1 MEKTVSEA
9 IEFRRSVRKFDPSK
23 EIDTKIVKKCIK
35 NGVLAPNSSNLQLW
49 EFYHII
55 SDEVKA
61 NISKSCFDQPA
72 AKTANQFV
80 IIVTRK
86 DLWKRRRDF
95 NLNFI
100 LNKFK
105 NLSDVKSVK
114 KRKNAINYYK
124 LLIPTLYGNFLR
136 ITGFIKYLN
145 VSIIGLFRPMYR
157 EVTSTDLRVVVHKSA
172 ALAAQNFMLSM
183 KFNGYDTCPMEGF
196 DSRRI
201 KKIINIPNSAEINMV
216 IGCGIGSEKGV
227 YSEQF
232 RVPFKEVYFEK

>member
-1 MEKTVSEA
+1 MINDFNEVIKS
-9 IEFRRSVRKFDPSK
+9 RRSVRDFLNKN
-23 EIDTKIVKKCIK
+23 INILTVKKCIK
-35 NGVLAPNSSNLQLW
+35 NATLAPNSSNLQLW

-55 SDEVKA
+55 NSELKV
-61 NISKSCFDQPA
+61 NISKACFDQPA

-80 IIVTRK
+80 VIVTRK
-86 DLWKRRRDF
+86 DLWKSRRDF

-105 NLSDVKSVK
+105 DLDDKKSIRK
-114 KRKNAINYYK
+114 KKNAINYYK

-136 ITGFIKYLN
+136 ITGFLKYIN
-145 VSIIGLFRPMYR
+145 VSMIGFFRPMYR
-157 EVTSTDLRVVVHKSA
+157 EVTSSDLRVVVHKSA

-183 KFNGYDTCPMEGF
+183 SSSGYDTCPMEGF
-196 DSRRI
+196 DSVRV
-201 KKIINIPNSAEINMV
+201 KKILNLPSSAEINMI
-216 IGCGIGSEKGV
+216 IGCGIRSEKGV

>member
-1 MEKTVSEA
+1 MINDFNEVIKS
-9 IEFRRSVRKFDPSK
+9 RRSVRDFLNKN
-23 EIDTKIVKKCIK
+23 INILTVKKCIK
-35 NGVLAPNSSNLQLW
+35 NATLAPNSSNLQLW

-55 SDEVKA
+55 NSELKV
-61 NISKSCFDQPA
+61 NISKACFDQPA

-86 DLWKRRRDF
+86 DLWKSRRDF

-105 NLSDVKSVK
+105 DLDDKKSIRK
-114 KRKNAINYYK
+114 KKNAINYYK
-124 LLIPTLYGNFLR
+124 LLIPTLYGNFLS
-136 ITGFIKYLN
+136 ITGFLKYIN
-145 VSIIGLFRPMYR
+145 VSIIGFFRPMYR
-157 EVTSTDLRVVVHKSA
+157 EVTSSDLRVVVHKSA

-183 KFNGYDTCPMEGF
+183 SSSGYDTCPMEGF
-196 DSRRI
+196 DSVRV
-201 KKIINIPNSAEINMV
+201 KKILNLPGSAEINMI
-216 IGCGIGSEKGV
+216 IGCGIRSKKGV

>member
-1 MEKTVSEA
+1 MLLCFHNISNKSNQ
-9 IEFRRSVRKFDPSK
+9 FL
-23 EIDTKIVKKCIK
+23 KKCIK
-35 NGVLAPNSSNLQLW
+35 NATLAPNSSNLQLW

-55 SDEVKA
+55 NSELKV
-61 NISKSCFDQPA
+61 NISKACFDQPA

-86 DLWKRRRDF
+86 DLWKSRRDF

-105 NLSDVKSVK
+105 DLDDKKSIRK
-114 KRKNAINYYK
+114 KKNAINYYK

-136 ITGFIKYLN
+136 ITGFLKYIN
-145 VSIIGLFRPMYR
+145 VSIIGFFRPMYR
-157 EVTSTDLRVVVHKSA
+157 EVTSSDLRVVVHKSA

-183 KFNGYDTCPMEGF
+183 SSSGYDTCPMEGF
-196 DSRRI
+196 DSVRV
-201 KKIINIPNSAEINMV
+201 KKILNLPSSAEINMI
-216 IGCGIGSEKGV
+216 IGCGIRSEKGV

>member
-1 MEKTVSEA
+1 MIKDFNEVIKT
-9 IEFRRSVRKFDPSK
+9 RRSVRDFLK
-23 EIDTKIVKKCIK
+23 ENLDISIVKECIK
-35 NGVLAPNSSNLQLW
+35 NATLAPNSSNLQLW

-105 NLSDVKSVK
+105 DLSDVKSMK

-124 LLIPTLYGNFLR
+124 LLIPTLYGNFLK

-183 KFNGYDTCPMEGF
+183 RFNGYDTCPMEGF
-196 DSRRI
+196 DSKRI

>member
-1 MEKTVSEA
+1 MINDFNEVIKS
-9 IEFRRSVRKFDPSK
+9 RRSVRDFLNKN
-23 EIDTKIVKKCIK
+23 INILTVKKCIK
-35 NGVLAPNSSNLQLW
+35 NATLAPNSSNLQLW

-55 SDEVKA
+55 NSELKV
-61 NISKSCFDQPA
+61 NISKACFDQPA

-86 DLWKRRRDF
+86 DLWKSRRDF

-105 NLSDVKSVK
+105 DLDDKKSIRK
-114 KRKNAINYYK
+114 KKNAINYYK

-136 ITGFIKYLN
+136 ITGFLKYIN
-145 VSIIGLFRPMYR
+145 VSMIGFFRPMYR
-157 EVTSTDLRVVVHKSA
+157 EVTSSDLRVVVHKSA

-183 KFNGYDTCPMEGF
+183 SSSGYDTCPMEGF
-196 DSRRI
+196 DSVRV
-201 KKIINIPNSAEINMV
+201 KKILNLPSSAEINMI
-216 IGCGIGSEKGV
+216 IGCGIRSEKGV

>member
-1 MEKTVSEA
+1 MINDFNEVIKS
-9 IEFRRSVRKFDPSK
+9 RRSVRDFLNKN
-23 EIDTKIVKKCIK
+23 INILTVKKCIK
-35 NGVLAPNSSNLQLW
+35 NATLAPNSSNLQLW

-55 SDEVKA
+55 NSELKV
-61 NISKSCFDQPA
+61 NISKACFDQPA

-86 DLWKRRRDF
+86 DLWKSRRDF

-105 NLSDVKSVK
+105 DLDDKKSIRK
-114 KRKNAINYYK
+114 KKNAINYYK
-124 LLIPTLYGNFLR
+124 LLIPTLYGNFLS
-136 ITGFIKYLN
+136 ITGFLKYIN
-145 VSIIGLFRPMYR
+145 VSIIGFFRPMYR
-157 EVTSTDLRVVVHKSA
+157 EVTSSDLRVVVQKSA

-183 KFNGYDTCPMEGF
+183 SSSGYDTCPMEGF
-196 DSRRI
+196 DSVRV
-201 KKIINIPNSAEINMV
+201 KKILNLPGSAEINMI
-216 IGCGIGSEKGV
+216 IGCGIRSKKGV

>member
-1 MEKTVSEA
+1 MIKDFNEIIKT
-9 IEFRRSVRKFDPSK
+9 RRSVRDFLK
-23 EIDTKIVKKCIK
+23 ENLDISIVKECIK
-35 NGVLAPNSSNLQLW
+35 NATLAPNSSNLQLW

-105 NLSDVKSVK
+105 DLSDVKSMK

-124 LLIPTLYGNFLR
+124 LLIPTLYGNFLN

-157 EVTSTDLRVVVHKSA
+157 EVTSSDLRVVVHKSA

-183 KFNGYDTCPMEGF
+183 RFNGYDTCPMEGF
-196 DSRRI
+196 DSKRI

>member
-1 MEKTVSEA
+1 MINDFNEVIKS
-9 IEFRRSVRKFDPSK
+9 RRSVRDFLNKN
-23 EIDTKIVKKCIK
+23 INILTVKKCIK
-35 NGVLAPNSSNLQLW
+35 NATLAPNSSNLQLW

-55 SDEVKA
+55 NSELKV
-61 NISKSCFDQPA
+61 NISKACFDQPA

-86 DLWKRRRDF
+86 DLWKSRRDF

-105 NLSDVKSVK
+105 DLDDKKSIRK
-114 KRKNAINYYK
+114 KKNAINYYK
-124 LLIPTLYGNFLR
+124 LLIPTLYGNFLS
-136 ITGFIKYLN
+136 ITGFLKYIN
-145 VSIIGLFRPMYR
+145 VSIIGFFRPMYR
-157 EVTSTDLRVVVHKSA
+157 EVTSSDLRVVVHKSA

-183 KFNGYDTCPMEGF
+183 SSSGYDTCPMEGF
-196 DSRRI
+196 DSVRV
-201 KKIINIPNSAEINMV
+201 KKILNLPSSAEINMI
-216 IGCGIGSEKGV
+216 IGCGIRSKKGV

>member
-1 MEKTVSEA
+1 MINDFNEVIKS
-9 IEFRRSVRKFDPSK
+9 RRSVRDFLNKN
-23 EIDTKIVKKCIK
+23 INILTVKKCIK
-35 NGVLAPNSSNLQLW
+35 NATLAPNSSNLQLW

-55 SDEVKA
+55 NSELKV
-61 NISKSCFDQPA
+61 NISKACFDQPA

-86 DLWKRRRDF
+86 DLWKSRRDF

-105 NLSDVKSVK
+105 DLDDKKSIRK
-114 KRKNAINYYK
+114 KKNAINYYK
-124 LLIPTLYGNFLR
+124 LLIPTLYGNFLS
-136 ITGFIKYLN
+136 ITGFLKYIN
-145 VSIIGLFRPMYR
+145 VSIIGFFRPMYR
-157 EVTSTDLRVVVHKSA
+157 EVTSSDLRVVVHKSA

-183 KFNGYDTCPMEGF
+183 SSSGYDTCPMEGF
-196 DSRRI
+196 DSVRV
-201 KKIINIPNSAEINMV
+201 KKILNLPRSAEINMI
-216 IGCGIGSEKGV
+216 IGCGIRSKKGI

>member
-1 MEKTVSEA
+1 MIKDFNEVIKS
-9 IEFRRSVRKFDPSK
+9 RRSVRDFLNKN
-23 EIDTKIVKKCIK
+23 INVLTVKKCIK
-35 NGVLAPNSSNLQLW
+35 NATLAPNSSNLQLW

-55 SDEVKA
+55 NSELKV

-86 DLWKRRRDF
+86 DLWKSRRDF

-105 NLSDVKSVK
+105 DLDDKKSVRK
-114 KRKNAINYYK
+114 KKNAVNYYK

-136 ITGFIKYLN
+136 ITGFLKYIN
-145 VSIIGLFRPMYR
+145 VSIIGFFRPMYR
-157 EVTSTDLRVVVHKSA
+157 EVTSSDLRVVVHKSA

-183 KFNGYDTCPMEGF
+183 SSSGYDTCPMEGF
-196 DSRRI
+196 DSVRV
-201 KKIINIPNSAEINMV
+201 KKTLNLPNSAEINMI
-216 IGCGIGSEKGV
+216 IGCGIRSKKGV

-232 RVPFKEVYFEK
+232 RVPFNEVYFEK

>member
-1 MEKTVSEA
+1 MINDFNEVIKS
-9 IEFRRSVRKFDPSK
+9 RRSVRDFLNKN
-23 EIDTKIVKKCIK
+23 INILTVKKCIK
-35 NGVLAPNSSNLQLW
+35 NATLAPNSSNLQLW

-55 SDEVKA
+55 NSELKV
-61 NISKSCFDQPA
+61 NISKACFDQPA

-86 DLWKRRRDF
+86 DLWKSRRDF

-105 NLSDVKSVK
+105 DLDDKKSIRK
-114 KRKNAINYYK
+114 KKNAINYYK
-124 LLIPTLYGNFLR
+124 LLIPTLYGNFLS
-136 ITGFIKYLN
+136 ITGFLKYIN
-145 VSIIGLFRPMYR
+145 VSIIGFFRPMYR
-157 EVTSTDLRVVVHKSA
+157 EVTSSDLRVVVHKSA

-183 KFNGYDTCPMEGF
+183 SSSGYDTCPMEGF
-196 DSRRI
+196 DSVRV
-201 KKIINIPNSAEINMV
+201 KKILNLPSSAEINMI
-216 IGCGIGSEKGV
+216 IGCGIRSEKGV

>member
-1 MEKTVSEA
+1 MIKDFNEVIKS
-9 IEFRRSVRKFDPSK
+9 RRSVRDFLNKN
-23 EIDTKIVKKCIK
+23 INILTVKKCIK
-35 NGVLAPNSSNLQLW
+35 NATLAPNSSNLQLW

-55 SDEVKA
+55 NSELKV
-61 NISKSCFDQPA
+61 NISKACFDQPA

-86 DLWKRRRDF
+86 DLWKSRRDF

-105 NLSDVKSVK
+105 DLDDKKSIRK
-114 KRKNAINYYK
+114 KKNAINYYK
-124 LLIPTLYGNFLR
+124 LLIPTLYGNFLS
-136 ITGFIKYLN
+136 ITGFLKYIN
-145 VSIIGLFRPMYR
+145 VSIVGFFRPMYR
-157 EVTSTDLRVVVHKSA
+157 EVTSSDLRVVVHKSA

-183 KFNGYDTCPMEGF
+183 SSSGYDTCPMEGF
-196 DSRRI
+196 DSVRV
-201 KKIINIPNSAEINMV
+201 KKILNLPSSAEINMI
-216 IGCGIGSEKGV
+216 IGCGIRSKKGV

>member
-1 MEKTVSEA
+1 MINDFNEVIKS
-9 IEFRRSVRKFDPSK
+9 RRSVRDFLNKN
-23 EIDTKIVKKCIK
+23 INILTVKKCIK
-35 NGVLAPNSSNLQLW
+35 NATLAPNSSNLQLW

-55 SDEVKA
+55 NSELKV
-61 NISKSCFDQPA
+61 NISKACFDQPA

-86 DLWKRRRDF
+86 DLWKSRRDF

-105 NLSDVKSVK
+105 DLDDKKSIRK
-114 KRKNAINYYK
+114 KKNAINYYK

-136 ITGFIKYLN
+136 ITGLLKYIN
-145 VSIIGLFRPMYR
+145 VSIIGFFRPMYR
-157 EVTSTDLRVVVHKSA
+157 EVTSSDLRVVVHKSA

-183 KFNGYDTCPMEGF
+183 SSSGYDTCPMEGF
-196 DSRRI
+196 DSVRV
-201 KKIINIPNSAEINMV
+201 KKILNLSSSAEINMI
-216 IGCGIGSEKGV
+216 IGCGIRSEKGV

>member
-1 MEKTVSEA
+1 MINDFNEVIKS
-9 IEFRRSVRKFDPSK
+9 RRSVRDFQNKN
-23 EIDTKIVKKCIK
+23 INILTVKKCIK
-35 NGVLAPNSSNLQLW
+35 NATLAPNSSNLQLW

-55 SDEVKA
+55 NSELKV
-61 NISKSCFDQPA
+61 NISKACFDQPA

-86 DLWKRRRDF
+86 DLWKSRRDF

-105 NLSDVKSVK
+105 DLDDKKSIRK
-114 KRKNAINYYK
+114 KKNAINYYK

-136 ITGFIKYLN
+136 ITGFLKYIN
-145 VSIIGLFRPMYR
+145 VSMIGFFRPMYR
-157 EVTSTDLRVVVHKSA
+157 EVTSSDLRVVVHKSA

-183 KFNGYDTCPMEGF
+183 SSSGYDTCPMEGF
-196 DSRRI
+196 DSVRV
-201 KKIINIPNSAEINMV
+201 KKILNLPSSAEINMI
-216 IGCGIGSEKGV
+216 IGCGIRSEKGV

>member
-1 MEKTVSEA
+1 MINDFNEVIKS
-9 IEFRRSVRKFDPSK
+9 RRSVRDFLNKN
-23 EIDTKIVKKCIK
+23 INILTVKKCIK
-35 NGVLAPNSSNLQLW
+35 NATLAPNSSNLQLW

-55 SDEVKA
+55 NSELKV
-61 NISKSCFDQPA
+61 NISKACFDQPA

-86 DLWKRRRDF
+86 DLWKSRRDF

-105 NLSDVKSVK
+105 DLDDKKSIRK
-114 KRKNAINYYK
+114 KKNAINYYK
-124 LLIPTLYGNFLR
+124 LLIPALYGNFLR
-136 ITGFIKYLN
+136 ITGFLKYIN
-145 VSIIGLFRPMYR
+145 VSIIGFFRPMYR
-157 EVTSTDLRVVVHKSA
+157 EVTSSDLRVVVHKSA

-183 KFNGYDTCPMEGF
+183 SSSGYDTCPMEGF
-196 DSRRI
+196 DSVRV
-201 KKIINIPNSAEINMV
+201 KKILNLPSSAEINMI
-216 IGCGIGSEKGV
+216 IGCGIRSEKGV

>member
-1 MEKTVSEA
+1 MINDFNEVIKS
-9 IEFRRSVRKFDPSK
+9 RRSVRDFLNKN
-23 EIDTKIVKKCIK
+23 INILTVKKCIK
-35 NGVLAPNSSNLQLW
+35 NATLAPNSSNLQLW

-55 SDEVKA
+55 DSELKV
-61 NISKSCFDQPA
+61 NISKACFDQPA

-86 DLWKRRRDF
+86 DLWKSRRDF

-105 NLSDVKSVK
+105 DLDDKKSIRK
-114 KRKNAINYYK
+114 KKNAINYYK
-124 LLIPTLYGNFLR
+124 LLIPALYGNFLR
-136 ITGFIKYLN
+136 ITGFLKYIN
-145 VSIIGLFRPMYR
+145 VSIIGFFRPMYR
-157 EVTSTDLRVVVHKSA
+157 EVTSSDLRVVVHKSA

-183 KFNGYDTCPMEGF
+183 SSSGYDTCPMEGF
-196 DSRRI
+196 DSVRV
-201 KKIINIPNSAEINMV
+201 KKILNLSSSAELNMI
-216 IGCGIGSEKGV
+216 IGCGIRSEKGV

>member
-1 MEKTVSEA
+1 MINDFNEVIKS
-9 IEFRRSVRKFDPSK
+9 RRSVRDFLNKN
-23 EIDTKIVKKCIK
+23 INILTVKKCIK
-35 NGVLAPNSSNLQLW
+35 NATLAPNSSNLQLW

-55 SDEVKA
+55 NSELKV
-61 NISKSCFDQPA
+61 NISKACFDQPA

-86 DLWKRRRDF
+86 DLWKSRRDF

-105 NLSDVKSVK
+105 DLDDKKSIRK
-114 KRKNAINYYK
+114 KKNAINYYK
-124 LLIPTLYGNFLR
+124 LLIPTLYGNFLS
-136 ITGFIKYLN
+136 ITGFLKYIN
-145 VSIIGLFRPMYR
+145 VSIVGFFRPMYR
-157 EVTSTDLRVVVHKSA
+157 EVTSSDLRVVVHKSA

-183 KFNGYDTCPMEGF
+183 SSSGYDTCPMEGF
-196 DSRRI
+196 DSVRV
-201 KKIINIPNSAEINMV
+201 KKILNLPSSAEINMI
-216 IGCGIGSEKGV
+216 IGCGIRSKKGI

>member
-1 MEKTVSEA
+1 MIKDFNEVIKT
-9 IEFRRSVRKFDPSK
+9 RRSVRDFLK
-23 EIDTKIVKKCIK
+23 ENLDISIVKECIK
-35 NGVLAPNSSNLQLW
+35 NATLAPNSSNLQLW

-105 NLSDVKSVK
+105 DLSDVKSMK

-124 LLIPTLYGNFLR
+124 LLIPTLYGNFLN

-145 VSIIGLFRPMYR
+145 VSIIGLFRPIYR

-183 KFNGYDTCPMEGF
+183 RFNGYDTCPMEGF
-196 DSRRI
+196 DSKRI

>member
-1 MEKTVSEA
+1 MINDFNEVIKS
-9 IEFRRSVRKFDPSK
+9 RRSVRDFLNKN
-23 EIDTKIVKKCIK
+23 INILTVKKCIK
-35 NGVLAPNSSNLQLW
+35 NATLAPNSSNLQLW

-55 SDEVKA
+55 NSELKV
-61 NISKSCFDQPA
+61 NISKACFDQPA

-86 DLWKRRRDF
+86 DLWKSRRDF

-105 NLSDVKSVK
+105 DLDDKKSIRK
-114 KRKNAINYYK
+114 KKNAINYYK
-124 LLIPTLYGNFLR
+124 LLIPTLYGNFLS
-136 ITGFIKYLN
+136 ITGFLKYIN
-145 VSIIGLFRPMYR
+145 VSIIGFFRPIYR
-157 EVTSTDLRVVVHKSA
+157 EVTSSDLRVVVHKSA

-183 KFNGYDTCPMEGF
+183 SSSGYDTCPMEGF
-196 DSRRI
+196 DSVRV
-201 KKIINIPNSAEINMV
+201 KKILNLPSSAEINMI
-216 IGCGIGSEKGV
+216 IGCGIRSKKGI

>member
-1 MEKTVSEA
+1 MINDFNEVIKS
-9 IEFRRSVRKFDPSK
+9 RRSVRDFLNKN
-23 EIDTKIVKKCIK
+23 INILTVKKCIK
-35 NGVLAPNSSNLQLW
+35 NATLAPNSSNLQLW

-55 SDEVKA
+55 NSELKV
-61 NISKSCFDQPA
+61 NISKACFDQPA

-86 DLWKRRRDF
+86 DLWKSRRDF

-105 NLSDVKSVK
+105 DLDDKKSIRK
-114 KRKNAINYYK
+114 KKNAINYYK

-136 ITGFIKYLN
+136 ITGFLKYID
-145 VSIIGLFRPMYR
+145 VSIIGFFRPMYR
-157 EVTSTDLRVVVHKSA
+157 EVTSSDLRVVVHKSA

-183 KFNGYDTCPMEGF
+183 SSSGYDTCPMEGF
-196 DSRRI
+196 DSVRV
-201 KKIINIPNSAEINMV
+201 KKILNLSSSAEINMI
-216 IGCGIGSEKGV
+216 IGCGIRSEKGV

>member
-1 MEKTVSEA
+1 MINDFNEVIKS
-9 IEFRRSVRKFDPSK
+9 RRSVRDFLN
-23 EIDTKIVKKCIK
+23 ENINILTVKRCIK
-35 NGVLAPNSSNLQLW
+35 NATLAPNSSNLQLW

-55 SDEVKA
+55 NSELKV
-61 NISKSCFDQPA
+61 NISKACFDQPA

-86 DLWKRRRDF
+86 DLWKSRRDF
-95 NLNFI
+95 NLKFI

-105 NLSDVKSVK
+105 DLDDKKSIRK
-114 KRKNAINYYK
+114 KKNALNYYK

-136 ITGFIKYLN
+136 ITGFLKYIN
-145 VSIIGLFRPMYR
+145 VSVIGFFRPMYR
-157 EVTSTDLRVVVHKSA
+157 EVTSSDLRVVVHKSA

-183 KFNGYDTCPMEGF
+183 SSSGYDTCPMEGF
-196 DSRRI
+196 DSVRV
-201 KKIINIPNSAEINMV
+201 KKILNLPSSAEINMI
-216 IGCGIGSEKGV
+216 IGCGIRSEKGV

>member
-1 MEKTVSEA
+1 MINDFNEVIKS
-9 IEFRRSVRKFDPSK
+9 RRSVRDFLNKN
-23 EIDTKIVKKCIK
+23 INILTVKKCIK
-35 NGVLAPNSSNLQLW
+35 NATLAPNSSNLQLW

-55 SDEVKA
+55 NSELKV
-61 NISKSCFDQPA
+61 NISKACFDQPA

-86 DLWKRRRDF
+86 DLWKSRRDF

-105 NLSDVKSVK
+105 DLDDKKSIRK
-114 KRKNAINYYK
+114 KKNAINYYK
-124 LLIPTLYGNFLR
+124 LLIPTLYGNFLS
-136 ITGFIKYLN
+136 ITGFLKYIN
-145 VSIIGLFRPMYR
+145 VSIIGFFRPMYR
-157 EVTSTDLRVVVHKSA
+157 EVTSSDLRVVVHKSA

-183 KFNGYDTCPMEGF
+183 SSSGYDTCPMEGF
-196 DSRRI
+196 DSVRV
-201 KKIINIPNSAEINMV
+201 KKILNLSSSAEINM
-216 IGCGIGSEKGV
+216 IISCGIRSKKGV

>member
-1 MEKTVSEA
+1 MINNFNEVIKS
-9 IEFRRSVRKFDPSK
+9 RRSVRDFLNKN
-23 EIDTKIVKKCIK
+23 INILTVKKCIK
-35 NGVLAPNSSNLQLW
+35 NATLAPNSSNLQLW

-55 SDEVKA
+55 NSELKV
-61 NISKSCFDQPA
+61 NISKACFDQPA

-86 DLWKRRRDF
+86 DLWKSRRDF

-105 NLSDVKSVK
+105 DLDDKKSIRK
-114 KRKNAINYYK
+114 KKNAINYYK

-136 ITGFIKYLN
+136 ITGFLKYIN
-145 VSIIGLFRPMYR
+145 VSMIGFFRPMYR
-157 EVTSTDLRVVVHKSA
+157 EVTSSDLRVVVHKSA

-183 KFNGYDTCPMEGF
+183 SSSGYDTCPMEGF
-196 DSRRI
+196 DSVRV
-201 KKIINIPNSAEINMV
+201 KKILNLPSSAEINMI
-216 IGCGIGSEKGV
+216 IGCGIRSEKGV

>member
-1 MEKTVSEA
+1 MINDFNEVIKS
-9 IEFRRSVRKFDPSK
+9 RRSVRDFLNKN
-23 EIDTKIVKKCIK
+23 INILTVKKCIK
-35 NGVLAPNSSNLQLW
+35 NATLAPNSSNLQLW

-55 SDEVKA
+55 NSELKV
-61 NISKSCFDQPA
+61 NISKACFDQPA

-86 DLWKRRRDF
+86 DLWKSRRDF

-105 NLSDVKSVK
+105 DLNDKKSIRK
-114 KRKNAINYYK
+114 KKNAINYYK
-124 LLIPTLYGNFLR
+124 LLIPTLYGNFLK
-136 ITGFIKYLN
+136 ITGFLKYIN
-145 VSIIGLFRPMYR
+145 VSMIGFFRPMYR
-157 EVTSTDLRVVVHKSA
+157 EVTSSDLRVVVHKSA

-183 KFNGYDTCPMEGF
+183 SSSGYDTCPMEGF
-196 DSRRI
+196 DSVRV
-201 KKIINIPNSAEINMV
+201 KKILNLPSSAEINMI
-216 IGCGIGSEKGV
+216 IGCGIRSEKGV

>member
-1 MEKTVSEA
+1 MIKDFNKVIKT
-9 IEFRRSVRKFDPSK
+9 RRSVRDFLK
-23 EIDTKIVKKCIK
+23 ENLDISIVKECIK
-35 NGVLAPNSSNLQLW
+35 NATLAPNSSNLQLW

-95 NLNFI
+95 NLDFI

>member
-1 MEKTVSEA
+1 MINDFNEVIKS
-9 IEFRRSVRKFDPSK
+9 RRSVRDFLNKN
-23 EIDTKIVKKCIK
+23 INILTVKKCIK
-35 NGVLAPNSSNLQLW
+35 NATLAPNSSNLQLW
-49 EFYHII
+49 EFYHVIN
-55 SDEVKA
+55 SELKV
-61 NISKSCFDQPA
+61 NISKACFNQPA

-86 DLWKRRRDF
+86 DLWKSRRDF

-105 NLSDVKSVK
+105 DLDDKKSIRK
-114 KRKNAINYYK
+114 KKNAINYYK

-136 ITGFIKYLN
+136 ITGFLKYIN
-145 VSIIGLFRPMYR
+145 VSMIGFFRPMYR
-157 EVTSTDLRVVVHKSA
+157 EVTSSDLRVVVHKSA

-183 KFNGYDTCPMEGF
+183 SSSGYDTCPMEGF
-196 DSRRI
+196 DSVRV
-201 KKIINIPNSAEINMV
+201 KKILNLPSSAEINMI
-216 IGCGIGSEKGV
+216 IGCGIRSEKGV

>member
-1 MEKTVSEA
+1 MINDFNEVIKS
-9 IEFRRSVRKFDPSK
+9 RRSVRDFLNKN
-23 EIDTKIVKKCIK
+23 INILTVKKCIK
-35 NGVLAPNSSNLQLW
+35 NATLAPNSSNLQLW

-55 SDEVKA
+55 NSELKV
-61 NISKSCFDQPA
+61 NISKACFNQPA

-86 DLWKRRRDF
+86 DLWKSRRDF

-105 NLSDVKSVK
+105 DLDDKKSIRK
-114 KRKNAINYYK
+114 KKNAINYYK

-136 ITGFIKYLN
+136 ITGFLKYIN
-145 VSIIGLFRPMYR
+145 VSMIGFFRPMYR
-157 EVTSTDLRVVVHKSA
+157 EVTSSDLRVVVHKSA

-183 KFNGYDTCPMEGF
+183 SSSGYDTCPMEGF
-196 DSRRI
+196 DSVRV
-201 KKIINIPNSAEINMV
+201 KKILNLPSSAEINMI
-216 IGCGIGSEKGV
+216 IGCGIRSEKGV

>member
-1 MEKTVSEA
+1 MIKDFNEVIKT
-9 IEFRRSVRKFDPSK
+9 RRSVRDFLK
-23 EIDTKIVKKCIK
+23 ENLDISIVKECIK
-35 NGVLAPNSSNLQLW
+35 NATLAPNSSNLQLW

-105 NLSDVKSVK
+105 NLSDLKSMK

-124 LLIPTLYGNFLR
+124 LLIPTLYGNFLK

-157 EVTSTDLRVVVHKSA
+157 EVTSNDLRVVVHKSA

-183 KFNGYDTCPMEGF
+183 RFNGYDTCPMEGF
-196 DSRRI
+196 DSKRI